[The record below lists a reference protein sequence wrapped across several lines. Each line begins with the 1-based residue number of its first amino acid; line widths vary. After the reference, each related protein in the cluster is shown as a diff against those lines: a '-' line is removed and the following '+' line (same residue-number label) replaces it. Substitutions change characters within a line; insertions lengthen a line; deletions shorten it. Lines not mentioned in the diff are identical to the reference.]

1 MVTVLK
7 EKRSEPAGIAGAGA
21 PAREAPGRTRPLAQ
35 VRNIGIMAHI
45 DAGKTTVTERILF
58 YTGRLHRMGEVHD
71 GTAKMDW
78 MAQEQE
84 RGITITSAATT
95 CFWRNCMV
103 NIVDTPGH
111 VDFTA
116 EVERSMRVLDGAVA
130 VFCAVGGVQPQSETV
145 WRQADRYG
153 VPRLAF
159 VNKMDRTGADF
170 DRVLE
175 DIRRR
180 LAAPAVAV
188 QLPWGAED
196 AFRGVV
202 DLLEMRAVEFDE
214 ADQGAHHRVVPLPPD
229 LAVAAERARAE
240 LVERVAEADE
250 EVLGAFVESP
260 DVPADVLRAGL
271 RRAVLAQRL
280 VPVLCGAALRN
291 KGIQMLLDAVVDYLP
306 APSDLPPVQ
315 GRHPKTGAAVARA
328 TGDFEPLTA
337 LAFKIMNNHFMGK
350 MIFIRV
356 YAGMLKK
363 GQNVF
368 NSRTGRRERLLRLF
382 QMHADEYQEVE
393 GLHAGEIG
401 AAVGLKETATGDT
414 LCLENKPVAL
424 ESIHFPEPVM
434 AMAIEPRTQGGRDD
448 LVRALQ
454 LLSDED
460 PTFRLT
466 TSPDTGQLLINGMGE
481 LHLSIIKDRLLREFK
496 VPSNTGEPVVAY
508 RETVTAAGA
517 GEFVFDREIG
527 GKRQFARLA
536 LRVAP
541 RPRKAGVDIACGLP
555 PEKLPPMFRKSAVE
569 GVQDGIL
576 TGVVGHFAVIDL
588 QVTVLDAGFDPHD
601 STEVAFRTAGVMALR
616 EAVRAAQPVLL
627 EPIMALEIVSPTE
640 HLGDVLA
647 DLSARRGK
655 VREMAARQEL
665 QFIRADVPLAELFGY
680 ATTIRSLTR
689 GRASYTMEPVL
700 FEIVPEAIQKK
711 ILNR

>member
-7 EKRSEPAGIAGAGA
+7 EKRPETGIAGAGA
-21 PAREAPGRTRPLAQ
+21 PLREASDRARPLAK

-78 MAQEQE
+78 MVQEQE

-95 CFWRNCMV
+95 CFWRDCMV

-145 WRQADRYG
+145 WRQADKYG

-170 DRVLE
+170 GRVLE

-180 LAAPAVAV
+180 LAPQAVAV
-188 QLPWGAED
+188 QLPWGGED
-196 AFRGVV
+196 AFRGVI

-214 ADQGAHHRVVPLPPD
+214 ADQGAHPRVCPLPPA
-229 LAVAAERARAE
+229 LAVDAERARAE

-250 EVLGAFVESP
+250 AVLAAFVESP
-260 DVPADVLRAGL
+260 DVPAEALRAGL
-271 RRAVLAQRL
+271 RRAVVAQRL

-291 KGIQMLLDAVVDYLP
+291 KGIQLLLDAVTDYLP
-306 APSDLPPVQ
+306 APPDLPPVQ
-315 GRHPKTGAAVARA
+315 GHHPKTGAALTRP

-337 LAFKIMNNHFMGK
+337 LAFKVMHNHFMGK
-350 MIFIRV
+350 LIFVRL

-363 GQNVF
+363 GQNVY

-382 QMHADEYQEVE
+382 RMHADEYQEIE
-393 GLHAGEIG
+393 SLHAGEIG
-401 AAVGLKETATGDT
+401 AVVGLKEIATGDT

-434 AMAIEPRTQGGRDD
+434 AMAIEPRTQGGRDE

-454 LLSDED
+454 LMSDED
-460 PTFRLT
+460 PTFRVT
-466 TSPDTGQLLINGMGE
+466 TSPDTGQQLINGMGE

-517 GEFVFDREIG
+517 GEFVFDRDIG

-536 LRVAP
+536 LQVAP
-541 RPRKAGVDIACGLP
+541 RPRKAGVEFDCGLP
-555 PEKLPPMFRKSAVE
+555 PEKLPPLFRKSAAE

-576 TGVVGHFAVIDL
+576 TGIVGHFAMIDL
-588 QVTVLDAGFDPHD
+588 QVTVLDAGFDPRD
-601 STEVAFRTAGVMALR
+601 STEVAFRTAGVMAFR
-616 EAVRAAQPVLL
+616 EAARAGRPALL
-627 EPIMALEIVSPTE
+627 EPVMALEIITPAE

-647 DLSARRGK
+647 DLNARRGK
-655 VREMAARQEL
+655 VREMAAREDL

-680 ATTIRSLTR
+680 ATTVRSLTR
-689 GRASYTMEPVL
+689 GRASYTMEPVS